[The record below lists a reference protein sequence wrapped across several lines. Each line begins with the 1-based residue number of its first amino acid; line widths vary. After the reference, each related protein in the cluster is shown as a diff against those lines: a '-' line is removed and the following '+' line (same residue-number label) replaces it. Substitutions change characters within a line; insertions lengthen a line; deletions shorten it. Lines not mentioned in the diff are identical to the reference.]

1 MTQATK
7 TTAMKPRGLLY
18 SLTVMSDLPKPLTAS
33 PSRAAKRVRASDQ
46 EAIGG
51 CMGIRCIRPS
61 LEEIER
67 EPSVRLSSFAFA
79 AEKEER

>member
-1 MTQATK
+1 MTQATN

-18 SLTVMSDLPKPLTAS
+18 SLTVMLDLPRPLTAS
-33 PSRAAKRVRASDQ
+33 PSSAAKRVRASDH
-46 EAIGG
+46 EAMAG
-51 CMGIRCIRPS
+51 CMGTRCVLPV

-67 EPSVRLSSFAFA
+67 ESSVRLSSFALA